1 MKRTVKSVGIEWLK
15 SKEGKIDPR
24 TLRDYQMNCET
35 RIFPILGDKPIANI
49 RTNDITDIINK
60 MWEEYELTPNNTDG
74 IEMAKN
80 PQEVQKQVNS
90 IRTEIKELGSIN
102 VDAINE
108 YKEIKERYDFMCEQ
122 RLDLEDSSN
131 KLKKVI
137 EEMTETVKIGSDLET
152 DGLIRSARISEAL
165 SVLKMY
171 KTICDVARVSNIISV
186 ASAKIKELK
195 NHRSF
200 FDEIYNTCGF
210 RFKVLTE
217 EEELSALYT
226 GVINTLDVPKAVI
239 VEVCDG
245 CTNLVHY
252 NRRNI
257 LNQVSIPVGAY
268 TLTKLVQAGADPE
281 KTCQKMVDV
290 IKAELKN
297 VEWLNDINVEFS
309 FVGAGNAFAN
319 ASFCE

>member
-1 MKRTVKSVGIEWLK
+1 
-15 SKEGKIDPR
+15 
-24 TLRDYQMNCET
+24 
-35 RIFPILGDKPIANI
+35 
-49 RTNDITDIINK
+49 
-60 MWEEYELTPNNTDG
+60 
-74 IEMAKN
+74 
-80 PQEVQKQVNS
+80 
-90 IRTEIKELGSIN
+90 
-102 VDAINE
+102 
-108 YKEIKERYDFMCEQ
+108 
-122 RLDLEDSSN
+122 
-131 KLKKVI
+131 
-137 EEMTETVKIGSDLET
+137 
-152 DGLIRSARISEAL
+152 
-165 SVLKMY
+165 MY

-268 TLTKLVQAGADPE
+268 TLTKLVQA
-281 KTCQKMVDV
+281 
-290 IKAELKN
+290 
-297 VEWLNDINVEFS
+297 FS
-309 FVGAGNAFAN
+309 GSPPA
-319 ASFCE
+319 